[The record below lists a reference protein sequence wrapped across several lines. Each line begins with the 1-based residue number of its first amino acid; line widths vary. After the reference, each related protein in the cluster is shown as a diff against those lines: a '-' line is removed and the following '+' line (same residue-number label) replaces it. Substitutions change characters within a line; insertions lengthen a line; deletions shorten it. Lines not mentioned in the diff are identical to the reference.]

1 MSVNLA
7 KSILQLINVQNF
19 KKINLRPGKE
29 KMVSFTLIPDDL
41 ELWNKNMKFVVEPGE
56 FEIMIGSSA
65 EDLRVKKLLWYMDT
79 KKEQ

>member
-1 MSVNLA
+1 
-7 KSILQLINVQNF
+7 
-19 KKINLRPGKE
+19 
-29 KMVSFTLIPDDL
+29 MVSFTLIPDDL